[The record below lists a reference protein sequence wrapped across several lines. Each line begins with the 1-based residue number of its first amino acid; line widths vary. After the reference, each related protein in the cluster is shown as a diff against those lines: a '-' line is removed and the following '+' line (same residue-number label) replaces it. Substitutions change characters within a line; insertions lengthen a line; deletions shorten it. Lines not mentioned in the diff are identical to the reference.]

1 MTFVGLF
8 GILAGLLAWPFAFAD
23 RANRRPIVFVAA
35 YLVHVASAVVYF
47 YYIQSASSD
56 AYLYYYDEYGF
67 YAHPVRFGTGFVIH
81 LTQFLKANF
90 GGSFLDYFL
99 VFQAMGFWG
108 IVFLM
113 RTFEEIYGELGAR
126 APMLVYLMLF
136 LPGIHFWTSA
146 IGKDAPL
153 FLATSL
159 SVWSMMHLRRRALVF
174 AAAIFIM
181 VLIRPHI
188 ALLAMLSLALA
199 AFMDPKARGYVKVTL
214 LAVALAGAAV
224 VAGTVQSAFD
234 LDVTSAESVGEFLT
248 RQSEVTGS
256 MGGGTAVIGASFP
269 VRVVSLLFRPFFID
283 AEGAFGL
290 IASVENV
297 FIMFVIGTILFRMR
311 GTLRLARNV
320 FFLRYALFFSM
331 ALIILLSLI
340 YYNVGLGLRQKMM
353 IMPGLLAFFAALHAV
368 RMARRSRP
376 TVSSA

>member
-1 MTFVGLF
+1 MTFIGVI
-8 GILAGLLAWPFAFAD
+8 GILAGLLAWPLAFA
-23 RANRRPIVFVAA
+23 RRENRRPLIFLAA
-35 YLVHVASAVVYF
+35 YSLHVLSAVVYF
-47 YYIQSASSD
+47 YYIQTASSD

-81 LTQFLKANF
+81 LVQFLKTNF

-99 VFQAMGFWG
+99 VFQAAGFWG

-113 RTFEEIYGELGAR
+113 RTFEEIYIELGAR
-126 APMLVYLMLF
+126 QPMLIYLMLF

-159 SVWSMMHLRRRALVF
+159 SVWSMMNLRRRFWVF
-174 AAAIFIM
+174 GAAIFIM
-181 VLIRPHI
+181 VLIRPHV

-199 AFMDPKARGYVKVTL
+199 AFMDPKARGYVKLFL
-214 LAVALAGAAV
+214 LTAALAGAAV

-248 RQSEVTGS
+248 RQSEVTGT

-269 VRVVSLLFRPFFID
+269 VRVASLLFRPFFID

-290 IASVENV
+290 IASFENV

-311 GTLRLARNV
+311 STLRLARNV
-320 FFLRYALFFSM
+320 FFLRYAIFFSIS
-331 ALIILLSLI
+331 LIILLSLI

-353 IMPGLLAFFAALHAV
+353 IMPGLLAFFAALQAV
-368 RMARRSRP
+368 RVAMRSRP
-376 TVSSA
+376 AASYA